1 MRRFFIALLV
11 SVGAGCA
18 AVPTHDT
25 AVVHLEQSKTFPFV
39 VVDFSSVEL
48 RTPALKMYR
57 WAATVPP
64 GKQSIRVLALKG
76 PSGAFGIV
84 PMLGSCS
91 GVVTFDAHAGNEY
104 KIAFFRDDGSG
115 ALQVVD
121 VATGFVLDQV
131 PCAGRK

>member
-1 MRRFFIALLV
+1 MRRCFMVLLILL
-11 SVGAGCA
+11 GAGCA

-25 AVVHLEQSKTFPFV
+25 AVVHLKQSKTFPFV

-57 WAATVPP
+57 WAATVSP

-104 KIAFFRDDGSG
+104 DIEFFRNDGSG

-121 VATGFVLDQV
+121 LATGFVVEHV
-131 PCAGRK
+131 PCVERK